1 MSIYPTHAYAA
12 IGSSTGKNWATQF
25 DLAAWGMED
34 VAYVKPVDLE
44 GEAVYGIFA
53 ADGTELATVDNRDEA
68 FVTIRQNELE
78 ALSVH

>member
-1 MSIYPTHAYAA
+1 MNIYPTHAYAA

-34 VAYVKPVDLE
+34 VAYVKPVELE

-78 ALSVH
+78 GLSVH

>member
-1 MSIYPTHAYAA
+1 MNRYPTHAYAA
-12 IGSSTGKNWATQF
+12 IGIETEQNWMTQF

-34 VAYVKPVDLE
+34 VAYVKPVEVD
-44 GEAVYGIFA
+44 GDAVYGIFA
-53 ADGTELATVDNRDEA
+53 ADGTELTTVDNRDEA

>member
-1 MSIYPTHAYAA
+1 MNSNRTYGGTGSPTEQ
-12 IGSSTGKNWATQF
+12 NWLTQF

-34 VAYVKPVDLE
+34 VAYVKPVDVD
-44 GEAVYGIFA
+44 GGVAYGIFA
-53 ADGTELATVDNRDEA
+53 ADGTELTTVENRDEA